1 MVTRMPALVSW
12 PGLLLLVAVTFGF
25 TQLVGRA
32 RAPGPAADV
41 PEADCA
47 AWDRAA
53 SAGIATLISDTSA
66 AAELRLDEAIAQ
78 LRRARKHC
86 RSGAT
91 ALAGHD
97 YASLHQ
103 SFSATGSTRA
113 NDPDN
118 AAHRRA
124 APPRP

>member
-1 MVTRMPALVSW
+1 MITRLLRLASW
-12 PGLLLLVAVTFGF
+12 PGVLLVVVVTLGF
-25 TQLVGRA
+25 AQLAGWTRSA
-32 RAPGPAADV
+32 GPAAQAPD
-41 PEADCA
+41 PDCA

-97 YASLHQ
+97 YMALHLH
-103 SFSATGSTRA
+103 FSESTGSTRA
-113 NDPDN
+113 NTHDN
-118 AAHRRA
+118 AVTSLPRR
-124 APPRP
+124 